1 MRPLHL
7 RLLTLP
13 GIQEELHRETRA
25 SSAFKRTRIE
35 TQLLASAISLA
46 LALFSLIAPAW
57 AQQSAADQG
66 VPVQIVVT
74 LEPKHTKVIPEI
86 AQQDVMVYQGHER
99 RPVMG
104 WVPARGDKAG
114 LALAILIDDSAG
126 FSLGTQL
133 NEIRTFIREQAPTTL
148 VAVGYMQNG
157 TVAMTQNFT
166 QDHTAAAKSVRLAQ
180 GFYGAEGSPY
190 LALSDFIKR
199 WNTDPG
205 TPRREVLM
213 VTSGIDNVYMGVLD
227 NPYVDAAIQD
237 AQCGGIVIYS
247 IYTPSAGHF
256 GHSYF
261 RTTWGQNY
269 LSEIAEATGGEAYNL
284 LGPQGA
290 VSFAPYFKQVND
302 QLPNQF
308 LLTFLAKS
316 QKKAGTESVKV
327 MSEIHDVDFVH
338 TDKVCVPASPGD

>member
-1 MRPLHL
+1 M
-7 RLLTLP
+7 
-13 GIQEELHRETRA
+13 I
-25 SSAFKRTRIE
+25 
-35 TQLLASAISLA
+35 
-46 LALFSLIAPAW
+46 
-57 AQQSAADQG
+57 
-66 VPVQIVVT
+66 VT

-86 AQQDVMVYQGHER
+86 TQQDVMVYQGHDR
-99 RPVMG
+99 RTVTGWIPVK
-104 WVPARGDKAG
+104 GDKAG

-126 FSLGTQL
+126 FSLGSQL
-133 NEIRTFIREQAPTTL
+133 NEIRTFIQAQAPTTL

-157 TVAMTQNFT
+157 TVFMAQNFT

-180 GFYGAEGSPY
+180 GFYGAEASPY

-199 WNTDPG
+199 WNSGPAV
-205 TPRREVLM
+205 PRREVLM

-227 NPYVDAAIQD
+227 NPYVDAVIQD
-237 AQCGGIVIYS
+237 AQCAGIVIYS
-247 IYTPSAGHF
+247 IYTPSAGHL

-269 LSEIAEATGGEAYNL
+269 LSEITEATGGEAYDL

-290 VSFAPYFKQVND
+290 VSFAPYFKQVNE

-308 LLTFLAKS
+308 LLTFLAKP

-327 MSEIHDVDFVH
+327 TSEIHDVDFVH
-338 TDKVCVPASPGD
+338 ADKVCVPASPGE